1 MRYKLVAFDMD
12 GTLIEEGSCW
22 DIIHRRFGTRAAADK
37 NLEAWERGEIDY
49 PEFMRRDI
57 RLWQPPPSI
66 SEIRES
72 LSEFTLAPNAVEV
85 VAGIY
90 KRGYQAAIVTG
101 GIDLLANEV
110 AKQLGIGYVLA
121 NGLATDERGRLT
133 GEGIFRVEPN
143 RKHEALARLTGGLGL
158 SLGECI
164 AVGDSRY
171 DINFLKH
178 AGLGV
183 AIGSDMT
190 LARVADVVVEDLA
203 HFSHLLN
210 HLSPRRD
217 VLSKTSQVPSEL

>member
-22 DIIHRRFGTRAAADK
+22 DTIHRRFGTGAAADK
-37 NLEAWERGEIDY
+37 NLGAWERGEIDY

-66 SEIRES
+66 SEIREI

-110 AKQLGIGYVLA
+110 AKRLGIGYVLA

-143 RKHEALARLTGGLGL
+143 RKHEALARLAGGLGL

-183 AIGSDMT
+183 AIGSDVT

-203 HFSHLLN
+203 HFSQLLN
-210 HLSPRRD
+210 HLSPRRN
-217 VLSKTSQVPSEL
+217 VLFKTSQVPSEF

>member
-1 MRYKLVAFDMD
+1 MRYKLIAFDMD

-22 DIIHRRFGTRAAADK
+22 DIIHRRFGTKAAADK

-66 SEIRES
+66 SEIREI

-90 KRGYQAAIVTG
+90 KRGYHAAIVTG

-203 HFSHLLN
+203 HFSQLLN
-210 HLSPRRD
+210 YLSPRRD
-217 VLSKTSQVPSEL
+217 VLFKTSQVPSEL